1 MKRAVL
7 YLRVSKTDQ
16 HPENQLEPL
25 KQFCKERELEIV
37 AIYQENSTAWQAG
50 HQPHWKQLVADAS
63 HRHFDVLVCWSI
75 DRLTRE
81 GIDAIFMRIKV
92 LKGFNVTVLS
102 YQEAWLETL
111 GSMADLMLAILSWV
125 ANFESDRR
133 SKRTRA
139 GLAEK
144 RLHGG
149 GRRGPDKVKRKTRTI
164 KRPVFIERE
173 PTSVD
178 ANL

>member
-7 YLRVSKTDQ
+7 YLRVSKDDQ
-16 HPENQLEPL
+16 HLENQLQPL
-25 KQFCKERELEIV
+25 QRFCQERNLEIV
-37 AIYQENSTAWQAG
+37 ATYQENGSTWSAG
-50 HQPHWKQLVADAS
+50 HQPQWKRLIGDAA

-92 LKGFNVTVLS
+92 LKGFNVSVIS

-133 SKRTRA
+133 SKRTKA
-139 GLAEK
+139 GIAEK
-144 RLHGG
+144 RLRGG
-149 GRRGPDKVKRKTRTI
+149 GRRGKDKVKRKRRTI
-164 KRPVFIERE
+164 KRPVFFERE
-173 PTSVD
+173 PASVD
-178 ANL
+178 ENL

>member
-7 YLRVSKTDQ
+7 YLRVSKDDQ
-16 HPENQLEPL
+16 HVANQLQPL
-25 KQFCKERELEIV
+25 QLFCKERNLEII
-37 AIYQENSTAWQAG
+37 AIYQENGSAWTAG
-50 HQPHWKQLVADAS
+50 HQPQWKRLIADAS

-92 LKGFNVTVLS
+92 LRSYNVTVLS

>member
-7 YLRVSKTDQ
+7 YLRVSKDLQ

-25 KQFCKERELEIV
+25 KRFCKERNLEIV
-37 AIYQENSTAWQAG
+37 ATYQENGSAWAAG
-50 HQPHWKQLVADAS
+50 HQPQWKRLIADAS

-92 LKGFNVTVLS
+92 LKSYNVTVLS
-102 YQEAWLETL
+102 YQESWLETL
-111 GSMADLMLAILSWV
+111 GEMADLMLAILSWV
-125 ANFESDRR
+125 ASFESSRR
-133 SKRTRA
+133 SARTRA

-144 RLHGG
+144 RLRGG
-149 GRRGPDKVKRKTRTI
+149 GRRGKDKVKRKHRTI
-164 KRPVFIERE
+164 KRPEFFTPE
-173 PTSVD
+173 PSSVEV
-178 ANL
+178 NL